1 MTKIGIIGNGF
12 VGNAIHEGL
21 SSHYNVLVYDV
32 KPDKCKNSL
41 QEVNETNIIFVC
53 VPTPSMMSGKIDISY
68 IKDAIGL
75 LGNGK
80 IIIIKS
86 TITPEAAEELNN
98 QFSKQSLVY
107 NPEFLSERTAVEDFK
122 NPSRIVLGGPIDAV
136 SEVERLYLRVFPATK
151 YIKTDFKTAC
161 FIKYLCNCFYATKI
175 SVLNE
180 FKQVA
185 DKEGINWETAVEGLL
200 SSGWVNSMHTTI
212 PGRHGIHG
220 FGGKCFPKDINA
232 FTDFCLSKGVKPVI
246 LKAAWQKNLEV
257 REEKDWLAIEGAVTR
272 NKGD

>member
-12 VGNAIHEGL
+12 VGNAIYEGL
-21 SSHYNVLVYDV
+21 SPHYNVLVYDV

-75 LGNGK
+75 LDNGK
-80 IIIIKS
+80 TIIIKS

-136 SEVERLYLRVFPATK
+136 NKVERLYLRVFPATK

>member
-12 VGNAIHEGL
+12 VGNAIYEGL
-21 SSHYNVLVYDV
+21 SPHYNVLVYDV

-75 LGNGK
+75 LDNGK
-80 IIIIKS
+80 TIIIKS

-136 SEVERLYLRVFPATK
+136 NKVERLYLRVFPTTK

>member
-1 MTKIGIIGNGF
+1 MTKISIIGNGF
-12 VGNAIHEGL
+12 VGNAIYEGL
-21 SSHYNVLVYDV
+21 SPHYNVLVYDV

-75 LGNGK
+75 LDNGK
-80 IIIIKS
+80 TIIIKS

-136 SEVERLYLRVFPATK
+136 NKVERLYLRVFPATK

>member
-1 MTKIGIIGNGF
+1 MTKISIIGNGF
-12 VGNAIHEGL
+12 VGNAIYEGL
-21 SSHYNVLVYDV
+21 SPHYNVLVYDV

-75 LGNGK
+75 LDNGK
-80 IIIIKS
+80 TIIIKS

-136 SEVERLYLRVFPATK
+136 NKVERLYLRVFPATK

-200 SSGWVNSMHTTI
+200 SSGWVNPMHTTI